1 MSTPSLPARSR
12 RHHGLG
18 FWAIAFAFLTVMAF
32 STVPTPLWSL
42 YRERDGFSAF
52 VVTLVFAAYAVGVVV
67 SLFLAGHVSD
77 WYGRRRVLVPALVMN
92 VLAGVVFLLWPD
104 LPGLVIARVL
114 TGVGTGVVTATA
126 TVWLAELH
134 AAHRPEEGS
143 RRPQVVATA
152 ANLGGIGFGALVS
165 GVLAQW
171 FAGPLALPYVVF
183 VVALLLALV
192 LALATPETRAA
203 ASPRPRYRPQ
213 RVAVPAQARGRFFA
227 AATGALVAFAAFG
240 LFTSLA
246 PSFLAGTLHQ
256 PSLALAGAAS
266 FAVFGAAVLAQV
278 LTARRGVR
286 QLLAAGV
293 PIMLLG
299 LVLVVVAV
307 WLPTPSLA
315 AFLAGGILAGAGAG
329 LIFKGAVGTTVAVS
343 TDDSRAEALA
353 GLFLAGYI
361 GLAGPVV
368 GLGVLTLFTTPQ
380 VSLLVFA
387 GLLAIAVVAVAP
399 ALLRHPATS
408 IDASEVA
415 DAGQHRDETGAD
427 RHEVLPAGGG
437 LAGRVQL

>member
-1 MSTPSLPARSR
+1 MSAPALPARPR

-18 FWAIAFAFLTVMAF
+18 FWAVAFAFLTVMAF

-42 YRERDGFSAF
+42 YRERDHFSAF
-52 VVTLVFAAYAVGVVV
+52 VVTLVFSAYAVGVVV

-77 WYGRRRVLVPALVMN
+77 WHGRRRVLVPALVMN

-315 AFLAGGILAGAGAG
+315 AFLAGGILAGAGG
-329 LIFKGAVGTTVAVS
+329 SDLQGRGGHDGRGVHRRQPRGSSRRAVPRRLHRPGRTGRRTG
-343 TDDSRAEALA
+343 R
-353 GLFLAGYI
+353 
-361 GLAGPVV
+361 
-368 GLGVLTLFTTPQ
+368 
-380 VSLLVFA
+380 
-387 GLLAIAVVAVAP
+387 
-399 ALLRHPATS
+399 
-408 IDASEVA
+408 A
-415 DAGQHRDETGAD
+415 DALHLAPGQPAGVRGPARDCRRRRRARPAAPP
-427 RHEVLPAGGG
+427 RHE
-437 LAGRVQL
+437 RRQ

>member
-1 MSTPSLPARSR
+1 MSTPSLPLRSR

-18 FWAIAFAFLTVMAF
+18 FWAVAIAFLTVMAF

-67 SLFLAGHVSD
+67 SLFFAGHVSD
-77 WYGRRRVLVPALVMN
+77 WHGRRRVLIPALVMN

-114 TGVGTGVVTATA
+114 TGLGTGVVTATA
-126 TVWLAELH
+126 TAWLAELH
-134 AAHRPEEGS
+134 AAHRPEAGS
-143 RRPQVVATA
+143 RRAQLVATA

-183 VVALLLALV
+183 VVALLLALM

-213 RVAVPAQARGRFFA
+213 RMAVPARARGRFFA

-256 PSLALAGAAS
+256 PSLVLAGTAS
-266 FAVFGAAVLAQV
+266 FAVFGAAVVAQAV
-278 LTARRGVR
+278 TATREVR
-286 QLLAAGV
+286 QLIAAGV
-293 PIMLLG
+293 PVMALG
-299 LVLVVVAV
+299 LVLLVVAV
-307 WLPTPSLA
+307 WLPEPSLA
-315 AFLAGGILAGAGAG
+315 AFLGGGVLTGAGAG
-329 LIFKGAVGTTVAVS
+329 LIFKGAVGTVAAIS
-343 TDDSRAEALA
+343 TDNGRAEALA

-399 ALLRHPATS
+399 ALLRHPAEYTE
-408 IDASEVA
+408 APEVTV
-415 DAGQHRDETGAD
+415 AG
-427 RHEVLPAGGG
+427 
-437 LAGRVQL
+437 